1 MVCRKRRYRMED
13 LRVEQVEAVHRRI
26 IEERKGDSR
35 IISEA
40 NLHQMV
46 FSANLIR
53 EFVPRGAFIF
63 YSLCAYPAFRQG
75 NFRTALALTE
85 RVLKAEGYR
94 ITGDM
99 AGIIALAEGI
109 RGFTTEPEEIEQ
121 WLCNNIEKSVQQ

>member
-1 MVCRKRRYRMED
+1 MED
-13 LRVEQVEAVHRRI
+13 LRVEDVVSIHSRI
-26 IEERKGDSR
+26 IEGGNGDSR
-35 IISEA
+35 IISET

-53 EFVPRGAFIF
+53 EVVPRGAFIF

-85 RVLKAEGYR
+85 QVLETQGYR
-94 ITGDM
+94 ITGDK

-121 WLCNNIEKSVQQ
+121 WLCNNIGKSVQP

>member
-1 MVCRKRRYRMED
+1 MED

-53 EFVPRGAFIF
+53 EVVPRGAFIF

-121 WLCNNIEKSVQQ
+121 WFCNNIEKSVQP

>member
-1 MVCRKRRYRMED
+1 MED
-13 LRVEQVEAVHRRI
+13 LRVEVVETVHRRI
-26 IEERKGDSR
+26 IEEGKGDNR

-53 EFVPRGAFIF
+53 EVVPRGAFIF
-63 YSLCAYPAFRQG
+63 YSLCAYPVFRQG

-85 RVLKAEGYR
+85 RVFETEGYL
-94 ITGDM
+94 ITGDK
-99 AGIIALAEGI
+99 AGLNALAEGI

-121 WLCNNIEKSVQQ
+121 WLYNNIQKSLQE

>member
-1 MVCRKRRYRMED
+1 MED
-13 LRVEQVEAVHRRI
+13 LTVEQVVAIHNRI
-26 IEERKGDSR
+26 IEKGNGDSR

-46 FSANLIR
+46 FSANLIP
-53 EFVPRGAFIF
+53 EVVSRGAFIF

-75 NFRTALALTE
+75 NFRTALAVTE
-85 RVLKAEGYR
+85 RVLESEGYR

-109 RGFTTEPEEIEQ
+109 HGFTTEPEEIEQ
-121 WLCNNIEKSVQQ
+121 WLRNNIEKSVHQ

>member
-1 MVCRKRRYRMED
+1 MED

-26 IEERKGDSR
+26 IEERNGDSR

-53 EFVPRGAFIF
+53 EVVPRGAFIF

-109 RGFTTEPEEIEQ
+109 RGFTTEPEEIEH
-121 WLCNNIEKSVQQ
+121 WLSNNIEKSVQQ